1 MKDIVDIAIPVF
13 MGLTFLVL
21 CAGIVNLFRGARA
34 GNAGNLSN
42 LLMRWRVLLQFIVIC
57 LIAAS
62 AFLFQR

>member
-1 MKDIVDIAIPVF
+1 MKEIIDIAIPVV

-21 CAGIVNLFRGARA
+21 CAGIVNLFRSGRA
-34 GNAGNLSN
+34 GDTGSLSN
-42 LLMRWRVLLQFIVIC
+42 RLMRWRVLLQFIVIC